1 MPDYPGCDILI
12 EMGKAKTEELSSSIE
27 DYLEAIGSLEKEHR
41 VARVKDIA
49 ERLDVQ
55 MPSVTGALK
64 VLKVKGLVNYERN
77 SYITLTDE
85 GLKIANSISLK
96 HKRLATFLREVLLLS
111 PEKAQDEACQ
121 IEHAVS
127 DETVTRLMHLMEFYE
142 KNYVDSKK
150 DSSRDWES
158 IILGKKPSS
167 KS

>member
-1 MPDYPGCDILI
+1 MLDHRECGILT
-12 EMGKAKTEELSSSIE
+12 EMGKANTEELSSSIE
-27 DYLEAIGSLEKEHR
+27 DYLEAIGSLEKENR

-85 GLKIANSISLK
+85 GLKIAISISLK
-96 HKRLATFLREVLLLS
+96 HNRLERFLREVLLLS
-111 PEKAQDEACQ
+111 PDKAQDEACK

-127 DETVTRLMHLMEFYE
+127 DETVARLMRLMEYYE
-142 KNYVDSKK
+142 KNYIDTKK
-150 DSSRDWES
+150 DTSRDWES
-158 IILGKKPSS
+158 IILGKKPSR

>member
-1 MPDYPGCDILI
+1 MI
-12 EMGKAKTEELSSSIE
+12 EMSKVDTEELSSSIE
-27 DYLEAIGSLEKEHR
+27 DYLEAIGSLEKENR

-85 GLKIANSISLK
+85 GLKIADSISLK
-96 HKRLATFLREVLLLS
+96 HKRLAKFLREVLLLS
-111 PEKAQDEACQ
+111 PDKAQDEACQ

-127 DETVTRLMHLMEFYE
+127 DETVTRLMRLMDFYE
-142 KNYVDSKK
+142 NNYVDSKK

-158 IILGKKPSS
+158 IILGRKPSR

>member
-1 MPDYPGCDILI
+1 MLGYSECGILI

-49 ERLDVQ
+49 GRLDVQ

-77 SYITLTDE
+77 SYITLTAE

-111 PEKAQDEACQ
+111 PGKAQDEACR

-127 DETVTRLMHLMEFYE
+127 EETVTRLMRLMDYYE
-142 KNYVDSKK
+142 KNYVVSKK
-150 DSSRDWES
+150 DTSRDWES
-158 IILGKKPSS
+158 IILGKNPSR